1 MSRLRDAWPVIVIV
15 ATISGAAW
23 MAAWNVQHF
32 IATEIAESEARLT
45 ARIVETR
52 SQIAENRAQIAE
64 TRAETRSQIAELQA
78 QIAEIRQY
86 IVDHLADHAE
96 LD

>member
-1 MSRLRDAWPVIVIV
+1 MKRLRDAWAVIVIV

-45 ARIVETR
+45 ARI
-52 SQIAENRAQIAE
+52 AENRAQIAE
-64 TRAETRSQIAELQA
+64 TQAETRSQIAEIRV

-86 IVDHLADHAE
+86 IVEHLADHAE
-96 LD
+96 SD

>member
-1 MSRLRDAWPVIVIV
+1 MQRLREAWPVIAIV
-15 ATISGAAW
+15 AAISGAAW
-23 MAAWNVQHF
+23 MAAWNVQRF

-45 ARIVETR
+45 A
-52 SQIAENRAQIAE
+52 QIAE
-64 TRAETRSQIAELQA
+64 TQAETRSQIAELRD

-96 LD
+96 SD

>member
-1 MSRLRDAWPVIVIV
+1 MKRLRDAWPVIVIV

-32 IATEIAESEARLT
+32 IATESAESEARLT
-45 ARIVETR
+45 AR
-52 SQIAENRAQIAE
+52 IAENRAQIAE

-86 IVDHLADHAE
+86 IVDHLADHAAS
-96 LD
+96 D

>member
-23 MAAWNVQHF
+23 MAAWNVQRF

-45 ARIVETR
+45 ARIAETR

>member
-1 MSRLRDAWPVIVIV
+1 MKRLRDAWPVIVIV

-23 MAAWNVQHF
+23 MAARNVQRF
-32 IATEIAESEARLT
+32 ITVEIAESEARLT
-45 ARIVETR
+45 A
-52 SQIAENRAQIAE
+52 QIAEIRV
-64 TRAETRSQIAELQA
+64 

-96 LD
+96 SD

>member
-1 MSRLRDAWPVIVIV
+1 MKRLRDAWPVIVIV

-23 MAAWNVQHF
+23 MAARNVQRF

-45 ARIVETR
+45 ARI
-52 SQIAENRAQIAE
+52 AENRAQIAE
-64 TRAETRSQIAELQA
+64 TQAETRSQIAEIRV

-86 IVDHLADHAE
+86 IVEHPADHAAS
-96 LD
+96 D

>member
-1 MSRLRDAWPVIVIV
+1 MKRLRDAWPVIVIV

-23 MAAWNVQHF
+23 MAAWNVQRF

-45 ARIVETR
+45 TRIAAT
-52 SQIAENRAQIAE
+52 Q
-64 TRAETRSQIAELQA
+64 AETRSQIAEIRV

-96 LD
+96 SD